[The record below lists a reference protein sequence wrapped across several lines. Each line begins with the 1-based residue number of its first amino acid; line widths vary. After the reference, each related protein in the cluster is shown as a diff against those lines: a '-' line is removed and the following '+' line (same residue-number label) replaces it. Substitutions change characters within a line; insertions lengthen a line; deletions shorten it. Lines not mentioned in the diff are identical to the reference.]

1 MELLPASTSAPSL
14 NCIVNSTKR
23 AIDNKDFNFIERTV
37 MLKLLTNLINFNIS
51 SKYNLKGIT
60 SALSLSCASG
70 LNAIGEGMKSIKS
83 KESDIVICGRSE
95 GSLDPF
101 VIHAMNK
108 LGTLYKNISNEI
120 IDPATTQKPFDNKR
134 EGIVLGEGSG

>member
-1 MELLPASTSAPSL
+1 
-14 NCIVNSTKR
+14 
-23 AIDNKDFNFIERTV
+23 
-37 MLKLLTNLINFNIS
+37 
-51 SKYNLKGIT
+51 
-60 SALSLSCASG
+60 
-70 LNAIGEGMKSIKS
+70 MKSIKS